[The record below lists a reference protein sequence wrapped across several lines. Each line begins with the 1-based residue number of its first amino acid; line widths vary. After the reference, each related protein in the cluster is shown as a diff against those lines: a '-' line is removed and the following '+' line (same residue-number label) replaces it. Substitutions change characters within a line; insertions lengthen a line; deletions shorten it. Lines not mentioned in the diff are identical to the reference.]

1 MNIAKLNT
9 VSLDD
14 KTFIIKRGTS
24 GGTTINNQDKVV
36 DITENG
42 TTEVVADNGYTGL
55 GKVTI
60 NTEVSGG
67 GEGSNLSPDAIVY
80 EPNGWYWKWAE
91 GVPSDFK
98 NSAITL
104 LGLTLDLGTRYYD
117 GIIKDTTSSSRPHK
131 SSSILILGATLRTMQ
146 NNADNRGLCVIAVA
160 ESKYC
165 RMKIDDTTTLTGNS
179 VYEMISQ
186 FQPITETEFEG
197 MFQENYGLKRIT
209 KEEYEAL
216 ITE

>member
-42 TTEVVADNGYTGL
+42 TTEVVADGGYTGL

-67 GEGSNLSPDAIVY
+67 GGESGGSNIEYLDVSGLPAEVESVFLMFSILAKYSTQYETVISTPFLLQNVIVGKRFKAVIIDFTMQISEMGLIGTIKDAFIAQGFTQAEIDAI
-80 EPNGWYWKWAE
+80 P
-91 GVPSDFK
+91 
-98 NSAITL
+98 
-104 LGLTLDLGTRYYD
+104 
-117 GIIKDTTSSSRPHK
+117 
-131 SSSILILGATLRTMQ
+131 
-146 NNADNRGLCVIAVA
+146 
-160 ESKYC
+160 
-165 RMKIDDTTTLTGNS
+165 
-179 VYEMISQ
+179 
-186 FQPITETEFEG
+186 
-197 MFQENYGLKRIT
+197 RIT
-209 KEEYEAL
+209 KEQFYSLE
-216 ITE
+216 